1 MQKTAVAGFGCAGYH
16 AVRSMREHG
25 YQGEI
30 DVYTDT
36 QWAPA
41 NPMLTTYYICGK
53 LRREATLPFG
63 AIEELSQKYNFH
75 IITTSVQKVL
85 SEEKAVL
92 LQDGKTQYYDQIL
105 ISTGARAFVPPIPGH
120 EGERVFSM
128 RTIEDA
134 DHVRKILEG
143 REIKRAVVVGASMVG
158 IKLVELLYAR
168 GIHCTLVDMAPY
180 IFPLAAVPCVA
191 AEIERRLTGMGV
203 ELAFSKALKAIE
215 EDGQRVVFADGE
227 RISCDMVLMCI
238 GTRANTEIA
247 DENIKVNRGIVV
259 DKRMRTNMQDIYCAG
274 DCSEGCNL
282 QTGDN
287 QIIGIWDNAARQG
300 ETAGANMAGVV
311 KEYEGN
317 MLHNITHFM
326 GMDFIGFGDVKSEGE
341 EFLYENKE
349 KGETFVIRVK
359 DNKPVC
365 MNFLDSYGASGV
377 LKAYMINKFGGA
389 GRQMDSVSKVRLLN
403 EGIPEKLINFL
414 ESNGQEE
421 DEWEK

>member
-1 MQKTAVAGFGCAGYH
+1 MQKTAVAGFGCAGCH
-16 AVRSMREHG
+16 AVKSMREHG

-63 AIEELSQKYNFH
+63 DIEELSRKYNFN

-92 LQDGKTQYYDQIL
+92 LKNGKTQYYDQIL

-120 EGERVFSM
+120 KGSHVFSM

-134 DHVRKILEG
+134 DLVKKILDG
-143 REIKRAVVVGASMVG
+143 KEIKRAVVVGASMVG

-168 GIHCTLVDMAPY
+168 GIHCILVDMAPY
-180 IFPLAAVPCVA
+180 IFPLSAVPCVA
-191 AEIERRLTGMGV
+191 AEIERRLTDMGI
-203 ELAFSKALKAIE
+203 ELAFSKTLKAIE
-215 EDGQRVVFADGE
+215 EEGQRVIFADGE
-227 RISCDMVLMCI
+227 SISCDMVLMCI
-238 GTRANTEIA
+238 GTRANTELA
-247 DENIKVNRGIVV
+247 DEKLKVNRGIVV
-259 DKRMRTNMQDIYCAG
+259 DKRMRTNMQGIYCAG

-282 QTGDN
+282 QTGSN

-300 ETAGANMAGVV
+300 ETAGANMAGAV

-326 GMDFIGFGDVKSEGE
+326 GMDFISFGDVKGEGE

-349 KGETFVIRVK
+349 KGEKFVIRIK
-359 DNKPVC
+359 DNVPVC
-365 MNFLDSYGASGV
+365 MNLLDSYGASGV
-377 LKAYMINKFGGA
+377 LKAYMINKFGGE
-389 GRQMDSVSKVRLLN
+389 GRELDSVSRVRLLN
-403 EGIPEKLINFL
+403 EGIPGKLISIL
-414 ESNGQEE
+414 ERNSREGN
-421 DEWEK
+421 EWEN